1 MIDPVTAV
9 RRSIDG
15 WNRDDFDACVAI
27 AHPEIEWISAVAQ
40 QLTGNSVYRGLAGL
54 QRYWD
59 EWHELWRVRL
69 RIMEIARSEDTVVVV
84 ACTEARGDSSG
95 VTLRQPIGYVYEF
108 EEGMVRRAQSFIDPD
123 HAYEAAGIERES
135 ASEPELYS
143 AASQGR

>member
-1 MIDPVTAV
+1 MTDLVTAV

-15 WNRDDFDACVAI
+15 WNRDDFDACVAM

-54 QRYWD
+54 RHYWD

-69 RIMEIARSEDTVVVV
+69 RIMEIARSDDTVVLV

-108 EEGMVRRAQSFIDPD
+108 EEGLARRAQSFIDPD

>member
-1 MIDPVTAV
+1 MIDLNAAV
-9 RRSIDG
+9 RRSIDA
-15 WNRDDFDACVAI
+15 WNRDDFDACVAM

-54 QRYWD
+54 RRYWD

-69 RIMEIARSEDTVVVV
+69 KIMEIVRSEDTVVVV
-84 ACTEARGDSSG
+84 ACTEARGDASG
-95 VTLRQPIGYVYEF
+95 VIVRQPIGYVYEF
-108 EEGMVRRAQSFIDPD
+108 EEGMARRARSFIDPD
-123 HAYEAAGIERES
+123 DAFEAVGIDRES